1 MPTTAALQGE
11 AGCVGRGGA
20 KPPAAP
26 HAHTRPCMLTG
37 SRGGR
42 ALRPRVDTLWTC
54 SSLDR
59 PSSLQWAGDGSREHN
74 GHWKPGRVSWLG
86 PGRGPP
92 LTYRGSGNEGL
103 CGSEQE
109 DAPLLRPHV
118 NCCSPAGVRPGV
130 GGHMSTAAGCPRT
143 PDRKHN
149 AHWVAGPGSC
159 LRGKDA
165 APVACDLPLGFPS
178 TVAGVA
184 RSMLEPS
191 IKWMLSADTRVSHG
205 GLPLWPR
212 ALSLGPLPVP
222 QTRG

>member
-118 NCCSPAGVRPGV
+118 NCCSPAGVRPGW
-130 GGHMSTAAGCPRT
+130 GGTCPR
-143 PDRKHN
+143 PLDAR
-149 AHWVAGPGSC
+149 AHPTGSIMPTGLLAQVPVCGERTQHPSPVTCPWASLRLWQVLHGQCWNLLLNGCC
-159 LRGKDA
+159 LQIRGS
-165 APVACDLPLGFPS
+165 V
-178 TVAGVA
+178 
-184 RSMLEPS
+184 M
-191 IKWMLSADTRVSHG
+191 G
-205 GLPLWPR
+205 GYLCGLV
-212 ALSLGPLPVP
+212 L
-222 QTRG
+222 

>member
-1 MPTTAALQGE
+1 MWGGE
-11 AGCVGRGGA
+11 GPSPRQPHRLTHG
-20 KPPAAP
+20 PACSPAHVEAVLYGHVWTPCGPAP
-26 HAHTRPCMLTG
+26 ARTG
-37 SRGGR
+37 
-42 ALRPRVDTLWTC
+42 
-54 SSLDR
+54 
-59 PSSLQWAGDGSREHN
+59 PSSLRWAGDGSREHN

-86 PGRGPP
+86 PGAPTRGWAARGPP
-92 LTYRGSGNEGL
+92 LTYRGSGNKGL

-109 DAPLLRPHV
+109 DVPLLRPHV

-130 GGHMSTAAGCPRT
+130 GGHVSTAAGCPHA

-149 AHWVAGPGSC
+149 AHWVAAPGSC
-159 LRGKDA
+159 LWGKDA

-191 IKWMLSADTRVSHG
+191 IKWMLSADTRVGHG

-212 ALSLGPLPVP
+212 ALSLGPPPVP